1 MTNKYLIITD
11 DRNTTGKITKWA
23 EIEKD
28 NISFFK
34 ACFDY
39 FMKSTN
45 PEIFL
50 VYDPDQNKVYKLTA
64 CKISEV

>member
-1 MTNKYLIITD
+1 MDKKYLIITD

-28 NISFFK
+28 NISFLK

-45 PEIFL
+45 PDIFL
-50 VYDPDQNKVYKLTA
+50 LYDVETNKVYQLKNI
-64 CKISEV
+64 KFMEV